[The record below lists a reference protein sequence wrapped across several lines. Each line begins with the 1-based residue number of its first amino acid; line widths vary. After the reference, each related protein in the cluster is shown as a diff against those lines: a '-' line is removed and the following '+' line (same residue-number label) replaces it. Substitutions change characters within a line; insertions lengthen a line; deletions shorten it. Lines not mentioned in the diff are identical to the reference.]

1 MPTAQKSTNENSDD
15 STTSQPTEETNLL
28 HQTLM
33 SFSVKRTFRQ
43 LVGGEDETLAGKDVV
58 GCLSGLRALA
68 TIALFCALR
77 LIPMGFQPFTNR
89 NEFTESFNTPWSVA
103 LRVLMLY
110 ADVYLVISGFLA
122 AYHMVGEYQ
131 QKQKV
136 AWFRRIVGRYL
147 RFVLYLG
154 G

>member
-1 MPTAQKSTNENSDD
+1 
-15 STTSQPTEETNLL
+15 
-28 HQTLM
+28 M